1 MSIFS
6 VTSQPRH
13 HEPVSSVS
21 WLLAVAYL
29 ASRLAIE
36 VSYVVDPLIILFGTS
51 EENMALLNQ
60 VTITEIIFPAI
71 VVAGV
76 LIGAVLVFVFGFK
89 NAEEPQFDKLP
100 ILVDDRKASS
110 KKRKTKEKVFIE

>member
-1 MSIFS
+1 
-6 VTSQPRH
+6 
-13 HEPVSSVS
+13 
-21 WLLAVAYL
+21 
-29 ASRLAIE
+29 
-36 VSYVVDPLIILFGTS
+36 
-51 EENMALLNQ
+51 MALLNQ